1 MKNSSL
7 QLKAFLPLLLLTFFF
22 NACGTEETED
32 TSVPVNIDKSKFEWN
47 WDDKG
52 KLESK
57 CGLSLNSENKT
68 VTFSFS
74 DLSNE
79 SISFELKSG
88 NALDPSSFDSLAGAN
103 EGYPVR
109 IDSFDSKGFIGI
121 AKLKDEDGNLKET
134 CDATPGLTEG
144 VTGKIT
150 FTKKVVNSRSSY
162 ISGFFDY
169 ETKNNLAKTCRIN
182 GTFDCKVIE

>member
-1 MKNSSL
+1 MKKSSL
-7 QLKAFLPLLLLTFFF
+7 QLKAFLSFILLTFFF
-22 NACGTEETED
+22 NACGSGETED
-32 TSVPVNIDKSKFEWN
+32 TGLPVNIDKSKFEWN

-57 CGLSLNSENKT
+57 CGLSINSNNKT
-68 VTFSFS
+68 LIFSFS
-74 DLSNE
+74 DLSDEN
-79 SISFELKSG
+79 ISFELRSG
-88 NALDPSSFDSLAGAN
+88 NALDASRFDSLAGGN

-109 IDSFDSKGFIGI
+109 IDSFDDKGFIGI
-121 AKLKDEDGNLKET
+121 AKLKDEKGNLKET
-134 CDATPGLTEG
+134 CDATPGLTDG

-150 FTKKVVNSRSSY
+150 FTKKVVNSSSSY
-162 ISGFFDY
+162 VSGFFDY